1 MKLVW
6 IMFIF
11 FLVGLFL
18 SIIPNIFGSF
28 EVQHNVTV
36 LNATGYGNTTDEYE
50 ALTSL
55 TQINLAVIMGVGMVL
70 VIAMLLIMA
79 KVMMR

>member
-1 MKLVW
+1 MKVVYIIL
-6 IMFIF
+6 IF
-11 FLVGLFL
+11 FMVGVFL
-18 SIIPNIFGSF
+18 SIVPNIFGSF
-28 EVQHNVTV
+28 EVEHNVTV
-36 LNATGYGNTTDEYE
+36 LNSSGYGDTTDEYE

-55 TQINLAVIMGVGMVL
+55 TQINLAVLMGVGVVI